1 MKKCICFFATILMIT
16 LSACSIP
23 HIGNEDDTSNNKTPG
38 LLAKEKQTE
47 VIECFVNEDK
57 ETLKALFS
65 EYVISNDDNIDTEIE
80 EAFNLIDSK
89 IVSYDDPF
97 GDATGSHEKKSYG
110 GMTTGIITEQ
120 GTEYRIDF
128 IGWVTYDADESKI
141 GIEGIRIVNETK
153 GAEYPADAPEE
164 ELTDCMKKIGYFE

>member
-1 MKKCICFFATILMIT
+1 MKRFTFMVAILFAILV
-16 LSACSIP
+16 LSSCA
-23 HIGNEDDTSNNKTPG
+23 NTKNNSSDEPYKTPG

-47 VIECFVNEDK
+47 IIECFVNDDK

-128 IGWVTYDADESKI
+128 IGWVTYDADKSKI

-153 GAEYPADAPEE
+153 GAEYPVDAPEN